1 MKRDNKMD
9 RNVKNRNILGFEE
22 EENFKNSLN
31 NFDRGG
37 NDQKINSEQL
47 FLQQNDQTIEAMN
60 QKANVLKRVVLD
72 IESQVQESNSLL
84 DNLGT
89 DMSNAQALLSG
100 TMKKLTD
107 LSKTAT
113 SSHMMYLIFF
123 VVFVFFL
130 IYLIISFTSSK

>member
-1 MKRDNKMD
+1 MD

-31 NFDRGG
+31 NYDRGA

-60 QKANVLKRVVLD
+60 QKANILKRVVLD

-84 DNLGT
+84 DNLNA
-89 DMSNAQALLSG
+89 DMSGAQALLSG

-123 VVFVFFL
+123 VVFIFFL